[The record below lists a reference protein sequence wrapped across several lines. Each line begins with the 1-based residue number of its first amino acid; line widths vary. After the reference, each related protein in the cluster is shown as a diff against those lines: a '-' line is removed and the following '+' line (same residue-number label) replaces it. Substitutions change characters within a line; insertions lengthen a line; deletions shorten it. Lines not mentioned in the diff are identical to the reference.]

1 MEGWHEAKCGGPEE
15 VEGQGPGLRS
25 SRSWTQESPS
35 LEQGCTRPNLR
46 LLLLGKQRA
55 GKSATGNSILGRAAF
70 DSGFGSQNVTVR
82 CRRESGAV
90 FGRQVVVIDTP
101 DIFSP
106 LACAEAKP
114 GNMDRCME
122 LSAPGLHALLLVVP
136 IGNYTV
142 EDEQTF
148 QGIQEEFGEEASRH
162 ILIVFTRKEE
172 LGDNSLQDYIE
183 SKEFLKALV
192 GSDEGRYC
200 VVDNKADEGEQAAQ
214 VLQLLS
220 KVEHLV
226 ESHGLWH
233 VNLRTKGRGFQYCV
247 NGAACQERADP
258 CGKLIPLRWK
268 AHICTPSRH
277 YVAKVKWKN
286 FACGSETK
294 CAGRPHSAGCPH
306 LSPGSFRH
314 LKPRKEHTRLDGTL
328 NIILVGRSGT
338 GKSATGNT
346 ILGRRAFLSQLRAQ
360 PVTQTCQ
367 SGRRTLDGQDVVV
380 VDTPSF
386 LASSWLEEEVK
397 HCLSLCEGGTKV
409 FVLVLQLGCFTQED
423 KRAVLNLE
431 TIFGEDVMKYMIAL
445 FTREEDLKG
454 GKIEDYTE
462 NTDNK
467 ALKSLIKKHKW
478 PVCAFNNRGTDQAR
492 EVQVK
497 DLLKK
502 ANDLRKSHEGS
513 EYSSTWENISQQ
525 IKNAQ
530 KKYSC
535 KISIS
540 TLKNMFQ

>member
-1 MEGWHEAKCGGPEE
+1 MEGWDKAKCGGPEA
-15 VEGQGPGLRS
+15 VGGQRPGLRS
-25 SRSWTQESPS
+25 SRSGSQESSS
-35 LEQGCTRPNLR
+35 LEQGCTRPSLR

-55 GKSATGNSILGRAAF
+55 GKSATGNTILGRAAF
-70 DSGFGSQNVTVR
+70 DSRFSLQNVTVR
-82 CRRESGAV
+82 CQRETGAV
-90 FGRQVVVIDTP
+90 LGRQVVVIDTP

-106 LACAEAKP
+106 LACVEAKP
-114 GNMDRCME
+114 GNMDQCLE

-148 QGIQEEFGEEASRH
+148 QGIQEEFGAEASRH

-183 SKEFLKALV
+183 SKEFLKVLV
-192 GSDEGRYC
+192 GSVEGRYC
-200 VVDNKADEGEQAAQ
+200 AVDNKADEGERAAQ

-220 KVEHLV
+220 KIEQLV
-226 ESHGLWH
+226 ESQGLWH
-233 VNLRTKGRGFQYCV
+233 MNFRTEGHRFQDCV

-258 CGKLIPLRWK
+258 R
-268 AHICTPSRH
+268 
-277 YVAKVKWKN
+277 
-286 FACGSETK
+286 
-294 CAGRPHSAGCPH
+294 
-306 LSPGSFRH
+306 
-314 LKPRKEHTRLDGTL
+314 GTL
-328 NIILVGRSGT
+328 NIILVGRSGA

-346 ILGRRAFLSQLRAQ
+346 ILGRQAFLSQLRAQ

-367 SGRRTLDGQDVVV
+367 SGRRTLDGQDIVV

-386 LASSWLEEEVK
+386 LAGDERNLSWLEEEVK
-397 HCLSLCEGGTKV
+397 RCLSLCEGGTKI
-409 FVLVLQLGCFTQED
+409 FVLVLQLGWLTQED
-423 KRAVLNLE
+423 ERAVLSLE
-431 TIFGEDVMKYMIAL
+431 TIFGEDVMKYMIVL

-467 ALKSLIKKHKW
+467 ALKSLIEKHKG

-492 EVQVK
+492 EAQVK

-513 EYSSTWENISQQ
+513 GYFSTWENISQQ

-535 KISIS
+535 KIFIR
-540 TLKNMFQ
+540 TLKNMLQ

>member
-1 MEGWHEAKCGGPEE
+1 MFASCPC
-15 VEGQGPGLRS
+15 RS

-233 VNLRTKGRGFQYCV
+233 VNLRTKGR
-247 NGAACQERADP
+247 
-258 CGKLIPLRWK
+258 
-268 AHICTPSRH
+268 
-277 YVAKVKWKN
+277 
-286 FACGSETK
+286 
-294 CAGRPHSAGCPH
+294 
-306 LSPGSFRH
+306 
-314 LKPRKEHTRLDGTL
+314 TL